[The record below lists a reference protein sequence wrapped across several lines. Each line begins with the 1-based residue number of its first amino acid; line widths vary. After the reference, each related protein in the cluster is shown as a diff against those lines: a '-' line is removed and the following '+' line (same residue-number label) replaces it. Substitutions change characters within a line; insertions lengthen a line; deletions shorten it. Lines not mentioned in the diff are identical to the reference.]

1 MTIHCLGSINLDHVH
16 RLAQFP
22 QAGETMQDLSYRI
35 GLGGKG
41 TNQAI
46 AAHRAGGAIRL
57 IAALGADGDWARER
71 IAQAGLDTKSIIQVE
86 AATGHAVIYVDAQ
99 GENQIVI
106 HGGANR
112 AIPGA
117 HIDAAMDRAVPG
129 DWWLTQNET
138 NGTVEST
145 RRAKAKGLRTA
156 HVAAPFDAASASAIL
171 PHLDLL
177 AVNEG
182 EAAALA
188 AYLGTAPDAL
198 PVPLLLVTMGARGAF
213 WRERGGETQTVAAFE
228 TQVIDTTGAGDTFLG
243 YALAGLD
250 RGLPMATALRRAS
263 AAAALSVAR
272 PGAAEAIPTR
282 ADIDA
287 FLEDRA

>member
-1 MTIHCLGSINLDHVH
+1 MTIHCLGSINVDHVH
-16 RLAQFP
+16 RLTHFP
-22 QAGETMQDLSYRI
+22 QAGETMQDSAYAV

-46 AAHRAGGAIRL
+46 AAHRAGGDVRL
-57 IAALGADGDWARER
+57 IGAVGSDGDWAL
-71 IAQAGLDTKSIIQVE
+71 AQLAKAGIDTAQVMRVE
-86 AATGHAVIYVDAQ
+86 VATGHAVIYVDAG

-112 AIPGA
+112 AIDDA
-117 HIDAAMDRAVPG
+117 HIEGALSSASPG

-138 NGTVEST
+138 NATASST
-145 RRAKAKGLRTA
+145 RRARAMGLRTA
-156 HVAAPFDAASASAIL
+156 HVAAPFDPAQATDIL

-188 AYLGTAPDAL
+188 AHLGIAPEEI
-198 PVPLLLVTMGARGAF
+198 PVPTLIVTLGARGAM
-213 WRERGGETQTVAAFE
+213 WRGDGESFTVPAFE
-228 TQVIDTTGAGDTFLG
+228 AEVVDTTGAGDTFLG

-250 RGLPMATALRRAS
+250 AGMTPREALRRAS
-263 AAAALSVAR
+263 AASSLCVSREGAVA
-272 PGAAEAIPTR
+272 AIPVR
-282 ADIDA
+282 AEIDA
-287 FLEDRA
+287 YVNSR